1 MSTQTTSVEE
11 KLKKFEKYKVNNSK
25 VEQLLNDKTYL
36 YNHNFLF
43 SISLVGGAFYLG
55 INIYNKMFS
64 N

>member
-1 MSTQTTSVEE
+1 MATSETTKTLE
-11 KLKKFEKYKVNNSK
+11 KNIEKYKVNNSK

-36 YNHNFLF
+36 Y
-43 SISLVGGAFYLG
+43 GGAFYLG

>member
-36 YNHNFLF
+36 
-43 SISLVGGAFYLG
+43 
-55 INIYNKMFS
+55 
-64 N
+64 